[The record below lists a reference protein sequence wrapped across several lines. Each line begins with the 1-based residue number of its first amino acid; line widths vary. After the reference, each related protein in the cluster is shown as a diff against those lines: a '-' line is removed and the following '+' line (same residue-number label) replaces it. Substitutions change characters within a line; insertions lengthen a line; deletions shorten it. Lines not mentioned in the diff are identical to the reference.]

1 MSRSGSRAPSGPA
14 IRVERMDLKGI
25 DFDWPKHATALKAA
39 SWRPR
44 VDVEREAD
52 GSINLRR
59 LFTVPESQ
67 GTTPTPEPA
76 PKPGGPPAG
85 PKPKGVLEAMR
96 LESRDVRIDDG
107 FIRFVDRTTTPA
119 CSEDLSRLEV
129 RLTDLGNRPRER
141 ARLALQGVWCPPLG
155 HPVDEPSA
163 GKPHARISEGE
174 SRMAE
179 LLDRRRFPSSRR
191 ILAQGR
197 TVSSVTWGSGGAAAR
212 GLLESAGDAVAD
224 RTSTRVGIRRLV
236 FANRFVGNANMIP
249 VLAGSVA
256 LLQTADGT
264 WASP

>member
-39 SWRPR
+39 FRRPR
-44 VDVEREAD
+44 VEVEREAD

-59 LFTVPESQ
+59 LFTAPGSEA
-67 GTTPTPEPA
+67 TTPTPEPA
-76 PKPGGPPAG
+76 PKPGGPPTG
-85 PKPKGVLEAMR
+85 RRTPNGVLETMR
-96 LESRDVRIDDG
+96 LEFREVRIDDG

-179 LLDRRRFPSSRR
+179 VLDHDRASHTGGVDRTPLLRKAFLVEDSARGQ
-191 ILAQGR
+191 A
-197 TVSSVTWGSGGAAAR
+197 TVSRVTR
-212 GLLESAGDAVAD
+212 
-224 RTSTRVGIRRLV
+224 
-236 FANRFVGNANMIP
+236 
-249 VLAGSVA
+249 
-256 LLQTADGT
+256 
-264 WASP
+264 